1 MEPAM
6 HRIRQAAVT
15 LLAQFAASFALF
27 ALLAATA
34 AAAPP
39 TATAKQKIFGSPQE
53 AARELAAASK
63 THDHKAMLAVLGTG
77 AANIVF
83 SGDAVADRAS
93 EERFAEA
100 FAQANRLDM
109 QGDAKAILLVG
120 KDDWPLPFPLVKS
133 QAGWRFD
140 TRQGQEEVLNRR
152 IGSNELSVL
161 QVLQA
166 YVDAQQE
173 YYLRNPEKEKLLCY
187 AQKAGSS
194 KGKRDG
200 LYFPV
205 SDGEPP
211 SPLGPLF
218 AKAQAEGYKLG
229 EEGRP
234 VPYHG
239 YYYRILKA
247 QGPAAKNGAYDYV
260 VHGKMIGGFALVAY
274 PAAYANSGVMT
285 FIISHDGVA
294 YQKDLGPDTAAVAR
308 KMSRFNPDESW
319 KQL

>member
-1 MEPAM
+1 MN
-6 HRIRQAAVT
+6 RIRQAAVN
-15 LLAQFAASFALF
+15 LLARLAALLALF
-27 ALLAATA
+27 ALLAAMPA
-34 AAAPP
+34 GA
-39 TATAKQKIFGSPQE
+39 ATAQQKILGSPQE

-63 THDHKAMLAVLGTG
+63 AHDQKAMIAVLGAG
-77 AANIVF
+77 AASIVF

-93 EERFAEA
+93 EDRFAQAYEE
-100 FAQANRLDM
+100 ANRLDM

-133 QAGWRFD
+133 QTGWRFD
-140 TRQGQEEVLNRR
+140 ARQGQEEVLTRR
-152 IGSNELSVL
+152 IGRNELAVI

-173 YYLRNPEKEKLLCY
+173 YYLRNPGKNELLCY

-205 SDGEPP
+205 AEGEPP

-218 AKAQAEGYKLG
+218 AKAQAEGYKLAEDG
-229 EEGRP
+229 KP

-239 YYYRILKA
+239 YFYRILKA
-247 QGPAAKNGAYDYV
+247 QGPAAKNGSYDYV

-285 FIISHDGVA
+285 FIVSHDGVA
-294 YQKDLGPDTAAVAR
+294 YQKDLGPETAAVAGR
-308 KMSRFNPDESW
+308 MTRFNPDGSW

>member
-1 MEPAM
+1 MN
-6 HRIRQAAVT
+6 RIRQAAVN
-15 LLAQFAASFALF
+15 LLARLAALLALF
-27 ALLAATA
+27 ALLTAMPAGAATA
-34 AAAPP
+34 Q
-39 TATAKQKIFGSPQE
+39 QKIFSSPQE

-63 THDHKAMLAVLGTG
+63 AHDHQAMIALLGGG
-77 AANIVF
+77 AASIVF
-83 SGDAVADRAS
+83 SGDPVADRAS
-93 EERFAEA
+93 EDRFAQAYEE
-100 FAQANRLDM
+100 ANRLDM

-133 QAGWRFD
+133 QSGWRFD
-140 TRQGQEEVLNRR
+140 ARQGQEEVLTRR
-152 IGSNELSVL
+152 IGRNELAVI

-173 YYLRNPEKEKLLCY
+173 YYLRNPQKNELLCY

-205 SDGEPP
+205 GEGEPP

-218 AKAQAEGYKLG
+218 AKAQAEGYKLAEDG
-229 EEGRP
+229 KP

-239 YYYRILKA
+239 YFYRILKA

-260 VHGKMIGGFALVAY
+260 VRGKMIGGFALVAY

-285 FIISHDGVA
+285 FIVSHDGVA
-294 YQKDLGPDTAAVAR
+294 YQKDLGPETAAVAGR
-308 KMSRFNPDESW
+308 MSRFNPDGSW